1 MKYIENPE
9 KPVLT
14 VMLQAKE
21 PDEIVTEIAETLA
34 AGTDAFGLQIEHLKP
49 EHKTKEV
56 YRRIFDAMQGKPA
69 YVTNYRR
76 GNNQPELTD
85 DDLAAQLLDML
96 DCGATL
102 LDIPGDMFCPSK
114 WEMTYDS
121 EAVKKQMA
129 LIDEI
134 HARGGE
140 VLMSSHVLEFI
151 PKAHAYDIARE
162 HARRGADVAKIV
174 TNADTEEELR
184 ENLEISLGL
193 NRECPVPFLFLC
205 NGKKCRKHRLY
216 GPALGSNLFLC
227 IEDSRWHGQNQ
238 PALGD
243 AKRIIGA
250 YE

>member
-1 MKYIENPE
+1 MKKTFLGHDHSLLCCMIQAENPDAVHSTIAKAYADTDAYGFQQE
-9 KPVLT
+9 QLNPVCRT
-14 VMLQAKE
+14 
-21 PDEIVTEIAETLA
+21 DEIMR
-34 AGTDAFGLQIEHLKP
+34 G
-49 EHKTKEV
+49 
-56 YRRIFDAMQGKPA
+56 IFDAMGDKPA

-151 PKAHAYDIARE
+151 PKVHAYEIARE
-162 HARRGADVAKIV
+162 HARRGADVSKIV
-174 TNADTEEELR
+174 TNANTAEELN
-184 ENLEISLGL
+184 ENLEISIGL

-205 NGKKCRKHRLY
+205 NGKKCRNKV
-216 GPALGSNLFLC
+216 
-227 IEDSRWHGQNQ
+227 
-238 PALGD
+238 
-243 AKRIIGA
+243 
-250 YE
+250 YEHS